1 MSLDSS
7 ASGGGPDSFGRIS
20 SVWGRL
26 LYLFGVVS
34 LRALVGVVLWLVL
47 VAVVI
52 DPADGLLVYPTRL
65 IENPDRLFTTQ
76 TGIVA
81 ISVFVAYWCAVW
93 VYVPVKSALSSFYA
107 QVRWLLTR
115 WTETTGLEDDDGEV

>member
-7 ASGGGPDSFGRIS
+7 ASGKGSDSPPQIS

-26 LYLFGVVS
+26 FYLFGVVS

-52 DPADGLLVYPTRL
+52 DPPDGLLVYPTHL
-65 IENPDRLFTTQ
+65 IEQPGRLFTTQ
-76 TGIVA
+76 TGIVT
-81 ISVFVAYWCAVW
+81 ISVFVAYWLAVW
-93 VYVPVKSALSSFYA
+93 VYVPVKSTLSSFYA
-107 QVRWLLTR
+107 RVRLMLSI
-115 WTETTGLEDDDGEV
+115 WTENSGSVDDEER

>member
-7 ASGGGPDSFGRIS
+7 ASGGGPDSLPRIS

-34 LRALVGVVLWLVL
+34 LRALVGVVLWVVL

-52 DPADGLLVYPTRL
+52 DPPDGLLVYPTRL
-65 IENPDRLFTTQ
+65 LEQPGRLFNSQ
-76 TGIVA
+76 TGIVTM
-81 ISVFVAYWCAVW
+81 SVFVAYWFAVW

-107 QVRWLLTR
+107 RVRLVLSM
-115 WTETTGLEDDDGEV
+115 WTENSGPEDDGEL

>member
-7 ASGGGPDSFGRIS
+7 ASGSGPDSLPQTS

-26 LYLFGVVS
+26 FYLFGVVS
-34 LRALVGVVLWLVL
+34 LRALVGVILWVVL

-52 DPADGLLVYPTRL
+52 DPPDGLLVHPTRL
-65 IENPDRLFTTQ
+65 LEQPGRLFTTQ
-76 TGIVA
+76 TGIVT
-81 ISVFVAYWCAVW
+81 ISVFVAYWLAVW

-107 QVRWLLTR
+107 RVLLILSI
-115 WTETTGLEDDDGEV
+115 WTENSGLEDDEKR